1 MAESVL
7 KLVVEGREYEASLK
21 RAKEGL
27 TALQQSLSASG
38 RSLQSADK
46 AVVDYVRELGRMD
59 TSCKTAKGRI
69 SEMSSAFI
77 ELSLQYKK
85 MTDQEKQSPVGQA
98 LSASLQ
104 QLKTRVHEAK
114 AELENLNKEL
124 EPVQSGL
131 SKSGTAGMNLQSVL
145 GELGGRM
152 GISSDM
158 MGMLTTGTVA
168 YTAAIGAAA
177 AAVAAAAKEWAAYN
191 DELSKQSNVVSVT
204 TGLGG
209 SANSEMVAAA
219 RAMVKVY
226 DVDFREVINAANT
239 LMTQFGMGG
248 SASLKLIRD
257 GMQGMIQGD
266 GGKLLSMI
274 QQYAPSFRD
283 AGISASQ
290 LVAIIQ
296 NSEGGIFT
304 DQNMNAIVMGIKNIR
319 MMSKQTSEALKGVGI
334 DGEEMARKLND
345 GSMTIF
351 EALQEVG
358 KAIDGTNSSSQDAG
372 EVMQRVFGRQGT
384 AAGTKLG
391 EAIATLNTNLS
402 ETKQQT
408 GDVGRSL
415 ADLEKQA
422 EAFER
427 AVADATGVE
436 NWQVLKNELEGGMYS
451 VLTDIVRGMQTV
463 GEGIANVMR
472 VASRIADPILGIG
485 RAAQQAAKASATA
498 FGAIQ
503 AQVLGLISPMT
514 AVLDLLRRIGVA
526 RGNGST
532 GMGDAL
538 ATAVANLPTDVGGGG
553 GGNVGGGGGGGR
565 VGGGGGGR
573 GHVGGGSTTL
583 TPAQQAAKDVAS
595 ALKSYSIAIKESEER
610 LKAGL
615 IDQDGYDK
623 QVLGGK
629 QKLSEAYLKA
639 YAEVG
644 NEQYLNQFKELA
656 PQIKKLQESAAEQAQ
671 AQKDA
676 AAAAKALAE
685 ADKKAAAAAAH
696 DALTRSFSSAGMSAK
711 ISDLRKAQSTAEY
724 GSEAYANATAGLVDA
739 TTLSNVMKVALQNG
753 VDMAATGVDTK
764 ALWEKIAGGENID
777 DSVWEGLQAKIN
789 EQLAQMDVK
798 PIEID
803 FKTGNVKQEAKSM
816 KEDWS
821 KAASAIQQVGSA
833 MQQIEDPA
841 ARVIGTIAQAIATI
855 ALSYAEASKNAA
867 MNPANAGWGWIAF
880 AAAGAATMVS
890 SIAAIKEA
898 TAGSYAQGGIVPGN
912 SLSGDNLMAN
922 VNSGEVIL
930 TRAMANNLSSQLQ
943 EGGRGGMSDGV
954 ASVRG
959 EQIYVVLNRYLRRT
973 GRGELVTWK

>member
-104 QLKTRVHEAK
+104 QLRDRVHEAK
-114 AELENLNKEL
+114 AELQNLNKEL

-131 SKSGTAGMNLQSVL
+131 SKSGSAGMNLQSVL

-177 AAVAAAAKEWAAYN
+177 AAVAAAVKEWAAYN
-191 DELSKQSNVVSVT
+191 EELSKQSTVVSVT

-304 DQNMNAIVMGIKNIR
+304 DQNMNAIVMGIRNIR

-345 GSMTIF
+345 GSLTIF

-358 KAIDGTNSSSQDAG
+358 KAIDGTNSSSQAAG

-391 EAIATLNTNLS
+391 EAISTLNTNLS

-463 GEGIANVMR
+463 GEGMTNVMK

-485 RAAQQAAKASATA
+485 RAAHQAAKASATA

-538 ATAVANLPTDVGGGG
+538 ATAVANLPTGVGGGG
-553 GGNVGGGGGGGR
+553 GGNGGGGGTGG
-565 VGGGGGGR
+565 GGTGGGGR

-644 NEQYLNQFKELA
+644 NEQYLNQFKELV
-656 PQIKKLQESAAEQAQ
+656 PEIKKLQASAAEQAQ
-671 AQKDA
+671 AQKAA

-685 ADKKAAAAAAH
+685 SDKKAAAAAAH

-764 ALWEKIAGGENID
+764 ALWEKIAGGDNID
-777 DSVWEGLQAKIN
+777 DSVWEELQAKIN

-841 ARVIGTIAQAIATI
+841 AKVVGTIAQAIASI
-855 ALSYAEASKNAA
+855 ALTFAQSLKGTVT
-867 MNPANAGWGWIAF
+867 PWDWIAA
-880 AAAGAATMVS
+880 AAAGTATMITT
-890 SIAAIKEA
+890 IAAIKQA

-912 SLSGDNLMAN
+912 SLSGDNMMAN

-930 TRAMANNLSSQLQ
+930 TRAMSNNLASQL
-943 EGGRGGMSDGV
+943 EEGGGRGMAGGGV
-954 ASVRG
+954 AQVKG

>member
-104 QLKTRVHEAK
+104 QLRDRVHEAK
-114 AELENLNKEL
+114 AELQNLNKEL

-131 SKSGTAGMNLQSVL
+131 SKSGSAGMNLQSVL

-177 AAVAAAAKEWAAYN
+177 AAVAAAVKEWAAYN
-191 DELSKQSNVVSVT
+191 EELSKQSTVVSVT

-304 DQNMNAIVMGIKNIR
+304 DQNMNAIVMGIRNIR

-345 GSMTIF
+345 GSLTIF

-358 KAIDGTNSSSQDAG
+358 KAIDGTNSSSQAAG

-391 EAIATLNTNLS
+391 EAISTLNTNLS

-463 GEGIANVMR
+463 GEGMTNVMK

-485 RAAQQAAKASATA
+485 RAAHQAAKASATA

-538 ATAVANLPTDVGGGG
+538 ATAVANLPTGVGGGG
-553 GGNVGGGGGGGR
+553 GGNGGGGGTGG
-565 VGGGGGGR
+565 GGTGGGGR

-656 PQIKKLQESAAEQAQ
+656 PQIKKLQESASEQAQ
-671 AQKDA
+671 AQKAA

-685 ADKKAAAAAAH
+685 SDKKAAAAAAH

-764 ALWEKIAGGENID
+764 ALWEKIAGGDNID
-777 DSVWEGLQAKIN
+777 DSVWEELQAKIN

-841 ARVIGTIAQAIATI
+841 AKVVGTIAQAIASI
-855 ALSYAEASKNAA
+855 ALTFAQSLKGTVT
-867 MNPANAGWGWIAF
+867 PWDWIAA
-880 AAAGAATMVS
+880 AAAGTATMITT
-890 SIAAIKEA
+890 IAAIKQA

-912 SLSGDNLMAN
+912 SLSGDNMMAN

-930 TRAMANNLSSQLQ
+930 TRAMSNNLASQL
-943 EGGRGGMSDGV
+943 EEGGGRGMAGGGV
-954 ASVRG
+954 AQVKG

>member
-1 MAESVL
+1 MAATSVL
-7 KLVVEGREYEASLK
+7 KLKVEDREYNASLRQAQQGMQHLEQALQAAGKTFNQVDKSVVEYARGIGQMETKS
-21 RAKEGL
+21 
-27 TALQQSLSASG
+27 
-38 RSLQSADK
+38 
-46 AVVDYVRELGRMD
+46 
-59 TSCKTAKGRI
+59 KTARGRI
-69 SEMSSAFI
+69 GEMTSAFI
-77 ELSLQYKK
+77 ELSTQYKK

-104 QLKTRVHEAK
+104 QLRTRAQEAK

-145 GELGGRM
+145 GELGGRL

-304 DQNMNAIVMGIKNIR
+304 DQNMNAIVMGIRNIR

-358 KAIDGTNSSSQDAG
+358 KAIDGTNSSSQAAG

-391 EAIATLNTNLS
+391 EAIATLNTNL
-402 ETKQQT
+402 EQTKTQT

-463 GEGIANVMR
+463 GENMTNVMR
-472 VASRIADPILGIG
+472 VASRIAEPILGIG
-485 RAAQQAAKASATA
+485 QAAQQAAKASATA
-498 FGAIQ
+498 FGAIRT
-503 AQVLGLISPMT
+503 QVLGLISPMT
-514 AVLDLLRRIGVA
+514 SVLDLLRRIGAA
-526 RGNGST
+526 RGSGTT

-538 ATAVANLPTDVGGGG
+538 ATAVANLPTGGGGGGG
-553 GGNVGGGGGGGR
+553 GGNGGGGGGGGR
-565 VGGGGGGR
+565 VGGGGR

-583 TPAQQAAKDVAS
+583 TPAQQAAKDVVS
-595 ALKSYSIAIKESEER
+595 ALKSYSIALKESEER

-656 PQIKKLQESAAEQAQ
+656 PEIKKLQESAAEQAQ
-671 AQKDA
+671 AQKAA

-685 ADKKAAAAAAH
+685 ADKKAADAAAH

-711 ISDLRKAQSTAEY
+711 MSDLRKAQSTAEY

-753 VDMAATGVDTK
+753 IDMAATGVDAK
-764 ALWEKIAGGENID
+764 SLWEKIAGGENID

-841 ARVIGTIAQAIATI
+841 AKVVGTIAQAIASV
-855 ALSYAEASKNAA
+855 ALTFAQSLKGTVT
-867 MNPANAGWGWIAF
+867 PWDWIAA
-880 AAAGAATMVS
+880 AAAGTATMITT
-890 SIAAIKEA
+890 IAAIKQA
-898 TAGSYAQGGIVPGN
+898 TAGSYAQGGVVPGN
-912 SLSGDNLMAN
+912 SFSGDNLTAN